1 MALASAFGW
10 GSRAGAFGWAVNEV
24 IFPISTIQH
33 FENSKRLGT
42 LVGQDGLHSSEI
54 AMTSGSV
61 PMRIS
66 QPVRQHIPRRIVL
79 QGAGAAVSLPWLE
92 SLPVWGMTPENESGE
107 SDSSPSPQRFATLF
121 MACGVNQDH
130 WWAKGGGADMELG
143 RSLTPLEPLKA
154 KLNVIN
160 GLFNKNA
167 TGVGIHPGQTGNILS
182 GASLQKG
189 SELKGGISVDQ
200 LLANHLGQQTAQP
213 SLVLGCEQP
222 VTGYHETNFSMA
234 YSSHISWQNA
244 TSPVPMEVYPSLAF
258 DSLFDNRGNR
268 RNKSVLDRVSE
279 HAASLSRQVSAAD
292 RVRLEEYL
300 TSVREVEK
308 RIEKTRGDQQSATDR
323 AADKNLPLVAMN
335 RPDNGLPEDIREHMK
350 LMCDV
355 VALAFQTDKT
365 RFATLLLCRD
375 ISGLFYPFLDVRK
388 AHHSA
393 SHDDRSDDF
402 ERISRYYVSQMA
414 YLASRLD
421 SMAEGDQSVLD
432 NSCLLFVNNM
442 WSGSRHDS
450 GRLPLFTLGGL
461 GGSLQTGRV
470 LDYTERGD
478 DGRKLCSLYLSLMHR
493 MGLPADQFGDA
504 TAPLADL

>member
-1 MALASAFGW
+1 M
-10 GSRAGAFGWAVNEV
+10 SRNIEHR
-24 IFPISTIQH
+24 T
-33 FENSKRLGT
+33 
-42 LVGQDGLHSSEI
+42 
-54 AMTSGSV
+54 
-61 PMRIS
+61 
-66 QPVRQHIPRRIVL
+66 QPVRQGVPRRIVL
-79 QGAGAAVSLPWLE
+79 QGAGAAMSLPWLE
-92 SLPVWGMTPENESGE
+92 SVPVWGQELVTKADGA
-107 SDSSPSPQRFATLF
+107 SPSSSATPQRFAALF
-121 MACGVNQDH
+121 MACGINSEH
-130 WWAKGGGADMELG
+130 WWAKGAGAEMELS
-143 RSLTPLEPLKA
+143 RSLAPLESLKS

-182 GASLQKG
+182 GAALQKG

-200 LLANHLGQQTAQP
+200 MLANHLGQQTAQP

-222 VTGYHETNFSMA
+222 ITGYHETNFSMA

-258 DSLFDNRGNR
+258 DSLFDNRGSR
-268 RNKSVLDRVSE
+268 RNKSVLDRVQE
-279 HAASLSRQVSAAD
+279 HASSLSRQVSAAD
-292 RVRLEEYL
+292 RERLDQYL

-308 RIEKTRGDQQSATDR
+308 RIERARDAQHQATDN
-323 AADKNLPLVAMN
+323 AVDKGEPLVTMR

-393 SHDDRSDDF
+393 SHDDQSDDF
-402 ERISRYYVSQMA
+402 ERISGYYVSQMA
-414 YLASRLD
+414 YLAGRLEE
-421 SMAEGDQSVLD
+421 MKEGDGSVLD
-432 NSCLLFVNNM
+432 HSCLVFVNNM
-442 WSGSRHDS
+442 WSGNNHDS
-450 GRLPLFTLGGL
+450 NRLPLFTVGGL
-461 GGSLQTGRV
+461 SGTLETGRV
-470 LDYTERGD
+470 MDYSARSD

-493 MGLPADQFGDA
+493 MGLAADQFGDA
-504 TAPLADL
+504 TTQLADL